1 MQIKNGKETLYM
13 KKNTLLSVKIAEGTM
28 VTKIQEIHGQAAKTE
43 EQHTAHIAMKKDR
56 LSLLAASFIHIS
68 STMTENQSN

>member
-1 MQIKNGKETLYM
+1 
-13 KKNTLLSVKIAEGTM
+13 M
-28 VTKIQEIHGQAAKTE
+28 VTKVQEIHGQAAKTE
-43 EQHTAHIAMKKDR
+43 EQHTAHIAMQKDR